1 MRTIRH
7 VLPVLTTGLLAVAP
21 ATQAVTVRL
30 ETKPT
35 VGRNVGLSFSAAPL
49 PGGGYYYGVL
59 VLAPYRHYTRTVP
72 PACSTSSDMQR
83 TDYGYPQPK
92 GLVTLALTPAKSD
105 THRWC
110 HGGSYEGAIYA
121 VPHAAPCE
129 GAYPCRA
136 EPYEPSPCWSYEGR
150 PVCGVVAAKLWRF
163 PDALPQPLASGT
175 TILAHFSVR
184 FPARTV
190 RVLKLAATVYNVNDT
205 LDHVITSHES
215 VTHAGRH
222 VGQDFSRC
230 VRAMTGT
237 VDCTGKYALTD
248 GTITFAGTIPSEG
261 RTNRLAITGGT
272 GRYGHAEGT
281 ILTEYNARGT
291 RANESITFEA

>member
-1 MRTIRH
+1 MLRMKQ
-7 VLPVLTTGLLAVAP
+7 VLPVLTAGLLALAP
-21 ATQAVTVRL
+21 ATQALTVRL

-35 VGRNVGLSFSAAPL
+35 VGSNVGISFSAAAL
-49 PGGGYYYGVL
+49 PNGGYYYGVL

-92 GLVTLALTPAKSD
+92 DLVTLALTPARSD

-110 HGGSYEGAIYA
+110 HGGIYQGAIYA

-129 GAYPCRA
+129 ATYPCRA
-136 EPYEPSPCWSYEGR
+136 EPYEASPCWSYEGR
-150 PVCGVVAAKLWRF
+150 RVCGVVAPRLWRY
-163 PDALPQPLASGT
+163 PDPLPQPLAGGT

-190 RVLKLAATVYNVNDT
+190 RVLKLAATVYNVNET

-215 VTHAGRH
+215 VSHAGRL

-230 VRAMTGT
+230 EPTTTGAAG
-237 VDCTGKYALTD
+237 CTGKYALTD
-248 GTITFAGTIPSEG
+248 GTITFAGTVLSEG
-261 RTNRLAITGGT
+261 RSNRLAITGGT
-272 GRYGHAEGT
+272 GRYRHAEGT
-281 ILTEYNARGT
+281 ILTEYSANGT
-291 RANESITFEA
+291 RANETITFEA